1 MKSQTKIRCR
11 KVRGILC
18 YRGPNMILYPK
29 NMQIICFFF
38 YLFRDEMDLFLGCPT
53 LYQNKHLE
61 TGVQTAVN
69 SNKIKFE
76 PYGDLVNEAYSHC
89 NANMLD
95 KQDPFGQI
103 ENGKRGEAMYSND
116 QDDEKRTESI
126 ESGKTEQGT
135 KRRVEKEQKRKQN
148 R

>member
-1 MKSQTKIRCR
+1 
-11 KVRGILC
+11 
-18 YRGPNMILYPK
+18 
-29 NMQIICFFF
+29 
-38 YLFRDEMDLFLGCPT
+38 MDLLLGCPT

-76 PYGDLVNEAYSHC
+76 PYDDLVNEACSHC

-103 ENGKRGEAMYSND
+103 ENGEALYSND

-126 ESGKTEQGT
+126 ESGKAEQGT
-135 KRRVEKEQKRKQN
+135 KRRVEKEQKGKQN
-148 R
+148 RLQKTKQKRAEKNRLKTNKKEKKTEAEHREQKREQIEI